1 MTTLI
6 YFAYGSNMST
16 CRLRARTPSARVLST
31 ARLHQHSL
39 VFHKESLDGSSKC
52 HIEHTQ
58 NPDDIVH
65 GVIYQLQL
73 AEKPGLDKVEGL
85 GKGYDEKQ
93 VPVIVPSG
101 HEIIAC
107 TYYAT
112 HINRS
117 LKPYHWYKEHVL
129 RGAREHGLPDSY
141 IENIESVIS
150 VADPDQDNQLKELSI
165 YSGSIEKT
173 SF

>member
-16 CRLRARTPSARVLST
+16 RRLRARTPSARVIST

-52 HIEHTQ
+52 HIEYTQ

-65 GVIYQLQL
+65 GVVYQLQL

-85 GKGYDEKQ
+85 GKGYEEKQ
-93 VPVIVPSG
+93 VTVIMPSG
-101 HEIIAC
+101 DEVIAC

-129 RGAREHGLPDSY
+129 RGACEHGLPGHY

-150 VADPDQDNQLKELSI
+150 TADPDQDNQLRELSI
-165 YSGSIEKT
+165 YSASIEKT

>member
-16 CRLRARTPSARVLST
+16 RRLRARTPSARVIST
-31 ARLHQHSL
+31 ARLHQHTL
-39 VFHKESLDGSSKC
+39 VFHKESIDGSAKC
-52 HIEHTQ
+52 HIEYTQ

-65 GVIYQLQL
+65 GVVYQLQL
-73 AEKPGLDKVEGL
+73 AEKPCLDKVEGL
-85 GKGYDEKQ
+85 GNGYDEKQ

-101 HEIIAC
+101 DEIIAC

-129 RGAREHGLPDSY
+129 RGAREHGLPGHY
-141 IENIESVIS
+141 IENIEAVIS
-150 VADPDQDNQLKELSI
+150 VADPDQENQLKELTI
-165 YSGSIEKT
+165 YAGSVEKT

>member
-16 CRLRARTPSARVLST
+16 RRLRTRTPSARVVST
-31 ARLHQHSL
+31 ARLHHHSL

-52 HIEHTQ
+52 HIEYTQ

-65 GVIYQLQL
+65 GVVYQLRL
-73 AEKPGLDKVEGL
+73 SEKPYLDNVEGL
-85 GKGYDEKQ
+85 GKGYEEKHI
-93 VPVIVPSG
+93 PVIMPSG
-101 HEIIAC
+101 DEVIAT

-129 RGAREHGLPDSY
+129 RGAREHGLPDRY
-141 IENIESVIS
+141 IENIESVVSI
-150 VADPDQDNQLKELSI
+150 ADPDQDNHLKELSI